1 MKNERNPRA
10 RSKYAGIDTGQLV
23 IVRDTDGG
31 EDPLAIV
38 YSLVSL
44 LLLIIAVFGF
54 KDFIL
59 DANNIPSGSMI
70 PTLKIGDYLFVNK
83 MRYSIRAPFTG
94 LELARL
100 DEPERGDII
109 TFIPP
114 HERERHFVKR
124 VMGLPGDRI
133 RIREVPACSLAEV
146 VSAELL
152 DDSQR
157 EFACASGA
165 DHGPEPYVAV
175 VEYRPGGEGPWLHY
189 PLREVP
195 AREARSMLLDADNP
209 GVLHRDF
216 FPPLWR
222 GDAGLPVVFEE
233 TVGDHVHYMVETY
246 QKAIQYGINPL
257 CPTLSTEGCVI
268 PEGNYLV
275 MGDNRDDSKDSRA
288 IGYISRE
295 RILGKALVIYFSIN
309 WHDKICSHYVSRSYD
324 RDPNVGF
331 LLPGFSPED
340 QAEYFT
346 SDDQDDVIL
355 SENPGQIFSYLHRT
369 LLYRIPR
376 MAVRWSRPGTILR

>member
-133 RIREVPACSLAEV
+133 AFGKCPPAVSQRLSAPNFWTT
-146 VSAELL
+146 VSAN
-152 DDSQR
+152 S
-157 EFACASGA
+157 
-165 DHGPEPYVAV
+165 
-175 VEYRPGGEGPWLHY
+175 
-189 PLREVP
+189 P
-195 AREARSMLLDADNP
+195 ARQAPTMARNHTWP
-209 GVLHRDF
+209 
-216 FPPLWR
+216 
-222 GDAGLPVVFEE
+222 
-233 TVGDHVHYMVETY
+233 
-246 QKAIQYGINPL
+246 
-257 CPTLSTEGCVI
+257 
-268 PEGNYLV
+268 
-275 MGDNRDDSKDSRA
+275 
-288 IGYISRE
+288 
-295 RILGKALVIYFSIN
+295 
-309 WHDKICSHYVSRSYD
+309 
-324 RDPNVGF
+324 
-331 LLPGFSPED
+331 
-340 QAEYFT
+340 
-346 SDDQDDVIL
+346 
-355 SENPGQIFSYLHRT
+355 
-369 LLYRIPR
+369 
-376 MAVRWSRPGTILR
+376 